1 MGNFLDMAQNVR
13 KNKATV
19 KLNKFRRYAFVFS
32 RQVFSDILN
41 YHDVSPICNVC
52 RDSHDQGY
60 EGQPCSLYLQYMYNE
75 LKINYQNEYVYK
87 NEIINEL
94 LIKRYGVKTTV
105 AFNEFRVENS
115 IADLALFNGETKAF
129 EIKTELDTPRRL
141 KKQLHSYQDIFDKC
155 YIVVPDK
162 LVSKYNKI
170 VEEKIGIIQFTYSHG
185 HVRLNEI
192 RGAQLNTKFDT
203 DVMMKSL
210 RTQEY
215 KDIVRI
221 YFGKLPDVSCF
232 DMYSVCR
239 EMIRHIPQNEISRLF
254 RETVKRRRNNMVLL
268 PSIPVEIRQ
277 IALSMNLTPKQV
289 KVITEE
295 IQKVVTI

>member
-1 MGNFLDMAQNVR
+1 MAQSIKD
-13 KNKATV
+13 KNTSA
-19 KLNKFRRYAFVFS
+19 KLNKLRRYAYVFS
-32 RQVFSDILN
+32 RQVFSDILS

-52 RDSHDQGY
+52 RDYHDQSY
-60 EGQPCSLYLQYMYNE
+60 EGLPCSLYLQYMYKE
-75 LKINYQNEYVYK
+75 LKKNYQNEYVYK

-94 LIKRYGVKTTV
+94 LIKNYGVKTTV

-155 YIVVPDK
+155 YIVVPDQ
-162 LVSKYNKI
+162 LVSKYSEI
-170 VEEKIGIIQFTYSHG
+170 VEEKIGIIQFTYSRG

-203 DVMMKSL
+203 DVMMKSV

-215 KDIVRI
+215 KDIVKA
-221 YFGKLPDVSCF
+221 YFGSLPDVSCF

-239 EMIRHIPQNEISRLF
+239 EMVCHIPQNEISRLF
-254 RETVKRRRNNMVLL
+254 REAVKRRKNNTTLL
-268 PSIPVEIRQ
+268 PLLPVEIRQ
-277 IALSMNLTPKQV
+277 IALSMNFTPKQAETIT
-289 KVITEE
+289 KDIQQVIT
-295 IQKVVTI
+295 I